1 MKMQMGKLR
10 QSWKGDAGWVLG
22 RSRGGLDRGVL
33 SVIGDS
39 EGRLK
44 TRPWSLGKRSR
55 TTGYWLTDASLSKKN
70 HESQQRMMW

>member
-22 RSRGGLDRGVL
+22 RSRGGLDRGVP

-44 TRPWSLGKRSR
+44 TRPWVAWEEVQDDGLLA
-55 TTGYWLTDASLSKKN
+55 Y
-70 HESQQRMMW
+70 